1 MDNYRIWPKKNSI
14 IGFLFFLFIF
24 NFYPPPGFS
33 QCLTLI
39 HSNDTH
45 GVYKPLKM
53 KVGDVLRLVGGMKA
67 TSHYINMLRKNEEN
81 MILIDAGDIMT
92 GTWAAQMEYKGTIGG
107 AMVEFLNLLN
117 YDIWAP
123 GNHLFDQG
131 QSNVRKLI
139 NLAKPEVI
147 NANIIYQDS
156 GELFFNNPYT
166 IIERAGL
173 RIGTIAV
180 MEENFLIEVQR
191 EATKNLNVLPI
202 LPTLRKYIPVLDQ
215 ISDLI
220 VVLVH
225 ARFETGLEVARNIP
239 GVDVILVASEDG
251 RFEEVNGVLV
261 KSTYGH
267 QRTLGYVKLEVGE
280 DRVLSYTQDLI
291 WLWADQDIAPSSEIT
306 AMVAKVDESIKK
318 DFLRTIGRA
327 EFDLTRQGNPVE
339 NPMGNLVA
347 DAMRWKTGAQIGFQN
362 SRGIRADFFAG
373 PITIAD
379 VYHVT
384 PFRNILIE
392 YNLTGQ
398 QIKDALEFDIEK
410 GYDRLQVSGLSYE
423 YYSKDLKPFGSRIKT
438 IRVGNENLVTEG
450 KVLHPEREYRVVSN
464 EYVVDHAKDKYFGFI
479 IKKQTNTK
487 EALVKTLSDYIK
499 KIRILKNGYEN
510 RIHEINRLSHMQ
522 SRYNI
527 LFNSTIDLY
536 L

>member
-1 MDNYRIWPKKNSI
+1 MDIYRAWTQKIFI
-14 IGFLFFLFIF
+14 ISVLFFLLIS
-24 NFYPPPGFS
+24 NFYPSPGFS
-33 QCLTLI
+33 QSLTLI
-39 HSNDTH
+39 HSNDIH
-45 GVYKPLKM
+45 GVYKPLKI
-53 KVGDVLRLVGGMKA
+53 KIGDVLRLVGGMKA
-67 TSHYINMLRKNEEN
+67 ASYYINMLRQNEEN

-131 QSNVRKLI
+131 QSNVRKLV
-139 NLAKPEVI
+139 NLAKPVVI

-156 GELFFNNPYT
+156 GELFFNKPYS

-173 RIGTIAV
+173 QIGMIAV

-215 ISDLI
+215 TTDLL

-239 GVDVILVASEDG
+239 NIDVVLVASEDG
-251 RFEEVNGVLV
+251 RFEEINGVLV

-267 QRTLGYVKLEVGE
+267 QRTLGYVKLEVKE
-280 DRVLSYTQDLI
+280 DKVISYDQDLI
-291 WLWADQDIAPSSEIT
+291 WLWADQDITPSSEIT
-306 AMVAKVDESIKK
+306 AMVAKVDDSIKK
-318 DFLRTIGRA
+318 DFLKTIGHA
-327 EFDLTRQGNPVE
+327 EFDLTRRGNPVE

-347 DAMRWKTGAQIGFQN
+347 DAMRWKTGVQIGLQN
-362 SRGIRADFFAG
+362 SRGIRADLLAG
-373 PITIAD
+373 PVTIAD

-392 YNLTGQ
+392 FDLTGQ

-410 GYDRLQVSGLSYE
+410 GYDRLQVSGLTYE
-423 YYSKDLKPFGSRIKT
+423 YYSKELKPFGSRIKT
-438 IRVGNENLVTEG
+438 LRIGNEDLVTDG
-450 KVLHPEREYRVVSN
+450 KVLYPEREFTVVSN

-479 IKKQTNTK
+479 IKRQINTK
-487 EALVKTLSDYIK
+487 ESLVKTLSDYIR
-499 KIRILKNGYEN
+499 KIRVLKNGYEK
-510 RIHEINRLSHMQ
+510 RIYELSRL
-522 SRYNI
+522 
-527 LFNSTIDLY
+527 D
-536 L
+536 

>member
-1 MDNYRIWPKKNSI
+1 MDIYRAWTQKIFI
-14 IGFLFFLFIF
+14 ISVLFFLLIS
-24 NFYPPPGFS
+24 NFYPSPGFS
-33 QCLTLI
+33 QSLTLI
-39 HSNDTH
+39 HSNDIH
-45 GVYKPLKM
+45 GVYKPLKI
-53 KVGDVLRLVGGMKA
+53 KIGDVLRLVGGMKA
-67 TSHYINMLRKNEEN
+67 ASYYINMLRQNEEN

-131 QSNVRKLI
+131 QSNVRKLV
-139 NLAKPEVI
+139 NLAKPVVI

-156 GELFFNNPYT
+156 GELFFNKPYS

-173 RIGTIAV
+173 QIGMIAV

-215 ISDLI
+215 TTDLL

-239 GVDVILVASEDG
+239 NIDVVLVASEDG
-251 RFEEVNGVLV
+251 RFEEINGVLV

-267 QRTLGYVKLEVGE
+267 QRTLGYVKLEVKE
-280 DRVLSYTQDLI
+280 DKVISYDQDLI
-291 WLWADQDIAPSSEIT
+291 WLWADQDITPSSEIT

-318 DFLRTIGRA
+318 DFLKTIGHA
-327 EFDLTRQGNPVE
+327 EFDLTRRGNPVE

-347 DAMRWKTGAQIGFQN
+347 DAMRWKTGVQIGLQN
-362 SRGIRADFFAG
+362 SRGIRADLLAG
-373 PITIAD
+373 PVTIAD

-392 YNLTGQ
+392 FNLTGQ

-410 GYDRLQVSGLSYE
+410 GYDRLQVSGLTYE
-423 YYSKDLKPFGSRIKT
+423 YYSKELKPFGSRIKT
-438 IRVGNENLVTEG
+438 LRIGNEDLVTDG
-450 KVLHPEREYRVVSN
+450 KVLYPEREFTVVSN

-479 IKKQTNTK
+479 IKRQINTK
-487 EALVKTLSDYIK
+487 ESLVKTLSDYIR
-499 KIRILKNGYEN
+499 KIRVLKNGYEK
-510 RIHEINRLSHMQ
+510 RIYELSRL
-522 SRYNI
+522 
-527 LFNSTIDLY
+527 D
-536 L
+536 